1 MTAVEKVK
9 HEDLKSKNKLMLFTF
24 GTSALF
30 AFIYVLVTKQFEQ
43 SPIYLSEL
51 ILLFLFYVL
60 FHFILKREILFPYF
74 SVVMIYCATILSII
88 ITGANLS
95 LVAILLFLAIFSAVQ
110 YNPIVFA
117 IGYISGFIA
126 LVVNA
131 VIPSAEQAIILEN
144 IGAIMLTYVLAGVLL
159 GVLIRLNNKQ
169 FRNLQQFISG
179 AEAEAKIKE
188 EQKQKLER
196 EVGIIA
202 AHISKV
208 NDRVQQNAIA
218 QEEMNFAINEV
229 SSGSQIQSEQ
239 ISEIAE
245 SAHHNMLSIKELNDI
260 SAVLNRD
267 SNHANEIAEKGGKKV
282 ILLSNQMDH
291 LQEVVTALNETFKL
305 LNLKIEETNQLT
317 NNIHQI
323 TEQTNLLA
331 LNASIEAARAG
342 EAGKGFSVVAQEIRK
357 LAEITNDTTK
367 KITANL
373 NEVNQTSAEAQNKMI
388 ISSTN
393 LNSSVR
399 STKEVS
405 ESFNELK
412 ENLKN
417 IIDSFKGF
425 DRISQNV
432 AANTEN
438 VEKSTNELA
447 AIIEEATASLQEMS
461 ATIETLNEDN
471 KQIARFMNETA
482 QSAEKIQHH
491 TI

>member
-9 HEDLKSKNKLMLFTF
+9 YEDLKSKNKLMLFTAAA
-24 GTSALF
+24 SALF
-30 AFIYVLVTKQFEQ
+30 AFIYVLATKQFER
-43 SPIYLSEL
+43 SPIYLTEL
-51 ILLFLFYVL
+51 ILLILFYVL
-60 FHFILKREILFPYF
+60 FHFVLKREILFPYF
-74 SVVMIYCATILSII
+74 SVVMIYCATISSIF

-95 LVAILLFLAIFSAVQ
+95 LVGIIFFLAIFSAVQ
-110 YNPIVFA
+110 YNPIIFA
-117 IGYISGFIA
+117 IGYFLGFVAI
-126 LVVNA
+126 VVNA
-131 VIPSAEQAIILEN
+131 YIPSAEQPMIFEN
-144 IGAIMLTYVLAGVLL
+144 IGAILLTYVLAGVLL

-169 FRNLQQFISG
+169 FRNLQQFIYS
-179 AEAEAKIKE
+179 AEAEAKLKE
-188 EQKQKLER
+188 EQKRNLEK

-218 QEEMNFAINEV
+218 QDEMNIAITEV

-245 SAHHNMLSIKELNDI
+245 SAHHNMISIKELNEI
-260 SAVLNRD
+260 SAVLTRD
-267 SNHANEIAEKGGKKV
+267 SNHASEIAGRGGEKV
-282 ILLSNQMDH
+282 NQLSKQMDH
-291 LQEVVTALNETFKL
+291 LQEVVTALHETFKL

-342 EAGKGFSVVAQEIRK
+342 DAGKGFSVVAQEIRK
-357 LAEITNDTTK
+357 LAELTNDTTK

-373 NEVNQTSAEAQNKMI
+373 NEVNQTSDEAQNKMI

-393 LNSSVR
+393 LNSSVQ

-405 ESFNELK
+405 ASFNELK
-412 ENLKN
+412 EKLKN
-417 IIDSFKGF
+417 IIESFNGF
-425 DRISQNV
+425 DRISKNV
-432 AANTEN
+432 AANTGN

-471 KQIARFMNETA
+471 KQIASFMNETA

-491 TI
+491 SM

>member
-1 MTAVEKVK
+1 M
-9 HEDLKSKNKLMLFTF
+9 
-24 GTSALF
+24 
-30 AFIYVLVTKQFEQ
+30 
-43 SPIYLSEL
+43 
-51 ILLFLFYVL
+51 
-60 FHFILKREILFPYF
+60 
-74 SVVMIYCATILSII
+74 
-88 ITGANLS
+88 
-95 LVAILLFLAIFSAVQ
+95 
-110 YNPIVFA
+110 
-117 IGYISGFIA
+117 
-126 LVVNA
+126 
-131 VIPSAEQAIILEN
+131 
-144 IGAIMLTYVLAGVLL
+144 
-159 GVLIRLNNKQ
+159 
-169 FRNLQQFISG
+169 
-179 AEAEAKIKE
+179 
-188 EQKQKLER
+188 
-196 EVGIIA
+196 
-202 AHISKV
+202 
-208 NDRVQQNAIA
+208 
-218 QEEMNFAINEV
+218 
-229 SSGSQIQSEQ
+229 
-239 ISEIAE
+239 
-245 SAHHNMLSIKELNDI
+245 
-260 SAVLNRD
+260 
-267 SNHANEIAEKGGKKV
+267 
-282 ILLSNQMDH
+282 LSNQMDH

>member
-1 MTAVEKVK
+1 
-9 HEDLKSKNKLMLFTF
+9 
-24 GTSALF
+24 
-30 AFIYVLVTKQFEQ
+30 
-43 SPIYLSEL
+43 
-51 ILLFLFYVL
+51 
-60 FHFILKREILFPYF
+60 
-74 SVVMIYCATILSII
+74 
-88 ITGANLS
+88 
-95 LVAILLFLAIFSAVQ
+95 
-110 YNPIVFA
+110 
-117 IGYISGFIA
+117 
-126 LVVNA
+126 
-131 VIPSAEQAIILEN
+131 
-144 IGAIMLTYVLAGVLL
+144 
-159 GVLIRLNNKQ
+159 
-169 FRNLQQFISG
+169 
-179 AEAEAKIKE
+179 
-188 EQKQKLER
+188 
-196 EVGIIA
+196 
-202 AHISKV
+202 
-208 NDRVQQNAIA
+208 
-218 QEEMNFAINEV
+218 
-229 SSGSQIQSEQ
+229 
-239 ISEIAE
+239 
-245 SAHHNMLSIKELNDI
+245 MLSIKELNDI

-432 AANTEN
+432 AANTGN